1 MTHCGIDSLLERLPV
16 GAFTHWKAPPLHGS
30 SLRLDACRFDHLA
43 PLLGFVGEELAEF
56 GRRLRRRYDAE
67 VGQLGPYSWIGEGG
81 VDLLVEFV
89 DDFGGRGGWITSN
102 PP

>member
-1 MTHCGIDSLLERLPV
+1 MVCPLMTQLRQFTSFRRRQMTHCGIDSLLERLPV

-67 VGQLGPYSWIGEGG
+67 VGQLGLNPRIC
-81 VDLLVEFV
+81 LLY
-89 DDFGGRGGWITSN
+89 TS
-102 PP
+102 